1 MNNSYAVSFKGK
13 QVDLF
18 DYSGKFVR
26 RFNTRAEVVN
36 AVVNGSGKDSTVAI
50 TTKDGRFEIYKSN
63 GSVIRRS

>member
-1 MNNSYAVSFKGK
+1 MNNPYVVSFKGR
-13 QVDLF
+13 QVDVF

-26 RFNTRAEVVN
+26 RFNARAEVVN

-50 TTKDGRFEIYKSN
+50 TTKDGRFEIYRSD